1 MSKAKKNSPDQRIPA
16 EHSHLYGLQS
26 PKVLAARLG
35 WELGKL
41 EALAAHASYRVF
53 SLKESGRVV
62 EEPPAHLQ
70 SLHRQIHRYLGR
82 IEVPEY
88 LHSAVKGRSYL
99 SNARPHIGS
108 GAVINLDIKKF
119 FPSVPQH
126 RVMHFFRDTM
136 KCAGDTAGL
145 LANLICRNGKLA
157 TGSAASPIIS
167 YYAFKGMFD
176 ELHALALS
184 NGLIMTCYVDD
195 ITMSGSNASQWVLH
209 EARKIILRNGLGAHK
224 ARFQHG
230 TGPKLVT
237 GTMVSATGLELPFSR
252 WKKIRAQIGEL
263 NAAPSIEAKLAI
275 LPRLVSRLYEA
286 AQLDMSCRRL
296 AEFHHDQWRRLKANS
311 LVNGTLVAA

>member
-1 MSKAKKNSPDQRIPA
+1 MSKAKKSLPDQRIPA
-16 EHSHLYGLQS
+16 EQSHLYGLQS

-35 WELGKL
+35 WELEKL
-41 EALAAHASYRVF
+41 EALAEYATYRVF
-53 SLKESGRVV
+53 SLKDGGRVV

-70 SLHRQIHRYLGR
+70 SLHRQIHRYLSR

-126 RVMHFFRDTM
+126 RVMRFFRDTM

-157 TGSAASPIIS
+157 TGSAASPIVS
-167 YYAFKGMFD
+167 YYAFKEMFD
-176 ELHALALS
+176 GLHALALS
-184 NGLIMTCYVDD
+184 NGLVMTCYVDD
-195 ITMSGSNASQWVLH
+195 ITMSGDNASPRILH

-237 GTMVSATGLELPFSR
+237 GTMVTATGLELPFSR
-252 WKKIRAQIGEL
+252 WKKITAQIREL
-263 NAAPSIEAKLAI
+263 NSTSLVEAKLAI

-286 AQLDMSCRRL
+286 AQVDVRCRRL
-296 AEFHHDQWRRLKANS
+296 AEFHHEEWRRLKARA
-311 LVNGTLVAA
+311 LVNEALIAA